1 MDIRNVLKTFVLFL
15 DGIIGLVIIMVI
27 MVPLWLI
34 NILWSWAAK
43 LLVKAQTQ
51 KMLNPAV
58 PDNKVN
64 GYYKLYYRIKW
75 VRRQLARAYYY
86 GINHLKP
93 LEDRDEYKSD

>member
-27 MVPLWLI
+27 MVPLWLV
-34 NILWSWAAK
+34 NILWSWSTK

-58 PDNKVN
+58 PDNRVN
-64 GYYKLYYRIKW
+64 RYYKLYYRIKW
-75 VRRQLARAYYY
+75 VRRQLARGYYY

-93 LEDRDEYKSD
+93 LEDRDEYKRD